1 MHLDESKSVKINIQ
15 MPHVRQNSRGHG
27 SSLSVRER
35 SHPSQKFD
43 KLADLVKSAKSFVD
57 HQERQ
62 KPRILKLKKEQI
74 YQKNHHDFMVT
85 DTLRNLICKEKKVK
99 KEIQTLSLDNYFE
112 TIIKERMDKAE
123 GKLNEFNTK
132 DEVKIKKMPTLQ
144 KNILFT

>member
-35 SHPSQKFD
+35 SHPGQKFD

-57 HQERQ
+57 YQEKQ
-62 KPRILKLKKEQI
+62 KPKILKLKKEQI

-85 DTLRNLICKEKKVK
+85 DTLRNLICKQKKVK
-99 KEIQTLSLDNYFE
+99 KEIQTLGSDNYFE
-112 TIIKERMDKAE
+112 TIIKERMEKAE
-123 GKLNEFNTK
+123 GKLYEFNTK
-132 DEVKIKKMPTLQ
+132 DEVKIQKMPTVQ